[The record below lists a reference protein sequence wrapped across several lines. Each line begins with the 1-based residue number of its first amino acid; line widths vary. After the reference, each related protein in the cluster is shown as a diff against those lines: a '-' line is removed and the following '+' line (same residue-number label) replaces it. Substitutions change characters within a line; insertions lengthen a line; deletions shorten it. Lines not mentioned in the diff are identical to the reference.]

1 VQGLETRYD
10 ASSEELDAASPLV
23 ADGEELPDGDALAAA
38 AERFLRAVDENGGAT
53 GADGRA

>member
-1 VQGLETRYD
+1 
-10 ASSEELDAASPLV
+10 LDAASPLV

>member
-1 VQGLETRYD
+1 LG
-10 ASSEELDAASPLV
+10 AA
-23 ADGEELPDGDALAAA
+23 GEERPAGDALAAA